1 MRLPPRVHFT
11 LHEAAAR
18 WDCTL
23 ADDVRRFET
32 DCDLLRRPAS
42 HIGSTAR
49 YDWEACTSP

>member
-18 WDCTL
+18 WECTL

-32 DCDLLRRPAS
+32 DCDLLRRPAA
-42 HIGSTAR
+42 HIGSAAR